1 LIPLYG
7 FLEGDVLGLL
17 ILASEDETVLTL
29 AHKLQQA
36 AALRVAPPRDAC
48 VCVSMSMSGEPL
60 DLSTRV
66 GATGLQPLDRF
77 DVRFE
82 VASARRQEPSR
93 S

>member
-1 LIPLYG
+1 MIPLYG

-17 ILASEDETVLTL
+17 ILASEDDTVLTL

-36 AALRVAPPRDAC
+36 AALRVAPRRDAC
-48 VCVSMSMSGEPL
+48 VRVSAKGEPL
-60 DLSTRV
+60 EPSARV
-66 GATGLQPLDRF
+66 GAAGLEPLDRF

-82 VASARRQEPSR
+82 VAAAPRREPSR

>member
-17 ILASEDETVLTL
+17 ILASEDDTVLAL

-36 AALRVAPPRDAC
+36 AALRVAPRHGAH
-48 VCVSMSMSGEPL
+48 VCVSAKGEPL
-60 DLSTRV
+60 EPSARV
-66 GATGLQPLDRF
+66 GAAGLQPLDRF

-82 VASARRQEPSR
+82 VASAPRQGPSR